1 MLGTLNS
8 YQIEN
13 FLRSEVVG
21 RLGCSSKG
29 KTYIVPIAYTYDGK
43 DIYAHTKEGLKTTMM
58 RQNPSVCFEV
68 DHIHNMSNWQSVILW
83 GKYEELKGKKAEE
96 ALQALV
102 NRIHPISSSE
112 VSVPRHGLERPDAPV
127 NPEVKLVVFRIKI
140 EKASGKYKKQ

>member
-1 MLGTLNS
+1 MIGTLNS

-29 KTYIVPIAYTYDGK
+29 TTYIVPIAYIYDGK

-58 RQNPSVCFEV
+58 RQNSNVCFEV
-68 DHIHNMSNWQSVILW
+68 DHIYNMSNWQSVILW

-112 VSVPRHGLERPDAPV
+112 VSVPRHGLERPGAPE
-127 NPEVKLVVFRIKI
+127 NPDVKLVVFRIKI
-140 EKASGKYKKQ
+140 EKASGKYEKQ